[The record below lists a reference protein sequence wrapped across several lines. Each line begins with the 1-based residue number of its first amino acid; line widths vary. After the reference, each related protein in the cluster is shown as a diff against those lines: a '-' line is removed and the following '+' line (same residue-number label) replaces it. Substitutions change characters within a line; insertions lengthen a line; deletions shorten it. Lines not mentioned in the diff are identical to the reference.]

1 MSTLPSAQ
9 TVTGAPAQPA
19 EPGRAVEQSA
29 TRANG
34 QPRPPAVIEARGLC
48 KRYGQHWAV
57 RDLDLV
63 IDEGEIFGL
72 LGPNGAGKTTTILM
86 LLGLTDATAGTVRV
100 LGHDPWREPL
110 AVKAAVGYLPENVG
124 FYDDMTG
131 RQNLMYTARLN
142 GLQDTVAKERV
153 QSLLEAV
160 GLAHAADRPV
170 RVYSRGMRQRLG
182 LADVLVKSPR
192 VVILDEPTLGIDPAG
207 IREILDLIARLARE
221 ERVTILISSH
231 LLHQVQ
237 QICHRVGIFVGG
249 RLIAHGSVAELSQ
262 KLAGGAPLV
271 VDVEVEPK
279 EDARRARDL
288 LAGLEGVSS
297 VDADPKTGRLQVSCS
312 RDVRGTI
319 ARTLLEHGVELVG
332 LGLHTYGLDDI
343 YHRYFQGGDAGEQRD
358 PVASARPA

>member
-1 MSTLPSAQ
+1 MSVMSKVEADAGASA
-9 TVTGAPAQPA
+9 APAGA
-19 EPGRAVEQSA
+19 AVMQ
-29 TRANG
+29 TDNG
-34 QPRPPAVIEARGLC
+34 QVRAPVIEARGLS

-63 IDEGEIFGL
+63 LHEGEIFGL

-86 LLGLTDATAGTVRV
+86 LLGLTDATAGSVRV

-110 AVKAAVGYLPENVG
+110 AVKSAVGYLPENVG
-124 FYDDMTG
+124 FYDDLTG
-131 RQNLMYTARLN
+131 RQNLLYTARLN
-142 GLQDTVAKERV
+142 GLPEEEAARRIQG
-153 QSLLEAV
+153 LLETV
-160 GLAHAADRPV
+160 GLTGAADRPV

-192 VVILDEPTLGIDPAG
+192 IVILDEPTLGIDPAG

-221 ERVTILISSH
+221 ERVTVLISSH

-271 VDVEVEPK
+271 VDV
-279 EDARRARDL
+279 DLAARSDVSRARGL
-288 LAGLEGVSS
+288 LAGLDGVSR
-297 VDADPKTGRLQVSCS
+297 VEADPDGARLQVHCS
-312 RDVRGTI
+312 RDVRAAL
-319 ARTLLEHGVELVG
+319 ARALLEHGIDLVG
-332 LGLHTYGLDDI
+332 LAVHTYGLDDI
-343 YHRYFQGGDAGEQRD
+343 YHRYFQGGDAGEQRGRD
-358 PVASARPA
+358 AAERRPA